1 MVDTERTMRRS
12 KRTLSNLASSELSQG
27 PQCRKYADHDL
38 GRVPVVEIIMNVDF
52 KLYLITDRKIATK
65 PLPEAVRLALEG
77 GVRAVQLREK
87 DLPIRELLSL
97 ALELRSLT
105 REFGAK
111 LFINDRVDVAVAVDA
126 DGVHLGHQSMPPE
139 AARKVVG
146 TSMLI
151 GVSTHNLDE
160 AKAAQDGGA
169 DLITFGPIFDT
180 PLKAIKSVPVGLDAI
195 KMIKNDISMPIF
207 ALGGVK
213 SGNICQILA
222 SGAYG
227 ISMISAI
234 LGANDIK
241 KAAEIMVHE
250 VAGAGKGAP

>member
-1 MVDTERTMRRS
+1 
-12 KRTLSNLASSELSQG
+12 
-27 PQCRKYADHDL
+27 
-38 GRVPVVEIIMNVDF
+38 MNVDF
-52 KLYLITDRKIATK
+52 KLYLITDRKVATK
-65 PLPEAVRLALEG
+65 PLPKAVRLALEG

-87 DLPIRELLSL
+87 DLPVRELLGL

-111 LFINDRVDVAVAVDA
+111 LFINDRLDVAVAVDA

-146 TSMLI
+146 KSMLI
-151 GVSTHNLDE
+151 GVSTHNLHE

-169 DLITFGPIFDT
+169 DFITFGPIFET
-180 PLKAIKSVPVGLDAI
+180 PSKAIKSHPVGIEAI
-195 KMIKNDISMPIF
+195 KIIASGINIPIF

-213 SGNICQILA
+213 SGFIGKIVA

-234 LGANDIK
+234 LGADDIK

-250 VAGAGKGAP
+250 VAGAGKGTT